1 MLPVRN
7 HAPRAGSNTSAES
20 FTKLESLAKSLP
32 PAANT
37 LPSAS
42 KVADSGSN
50 PFRIGIWMNITD
62 TAAIH
67 KLLSRWDETT
77 TRWGGQV
84 APVENTDYD
93 ANTQQCGG
101 GADIS
106 SEPIRRRSR
115 R

>member
-1 MLPVRN
+1 MDEYHRHGGDTQITVSVGRN
-7 HAPRAGSNTSAES
+7 H
-20 FTKLESLAKSLP
+20 
-32 PAANT
+32 
-37 LPSAS
+37 
-42 KVADSGSN
+42 
-50 PFRIGIWMNITD
+50 D
-62 TAAIH
+62 TV
-67 KLLSRWDETT
+67 
-77 TRWGGQV
+77 GGQV